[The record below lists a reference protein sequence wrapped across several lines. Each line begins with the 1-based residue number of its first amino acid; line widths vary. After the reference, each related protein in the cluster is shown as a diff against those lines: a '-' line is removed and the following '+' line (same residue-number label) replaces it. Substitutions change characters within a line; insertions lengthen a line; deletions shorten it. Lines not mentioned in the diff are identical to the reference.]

1 MRIRMLRDQEGSH
14 NGVDLRTYLAGKEYL
29 LQGPHPEMLGRNFV
43 GMGAAEA
50 LSEVPPAPA
59 PPDPPPPPPP
69 APEAPPD
76 PERQPLGPEVTK
88 PAPGPEERAA
98 LAESEAFV
106 AITARIYGVQFDPA
120 TIMAHKPGDPP
131 PLPLRHDD
139 DDEDDG
145 PDAPPA
151 DDHALLPASDGSLLP
166 VGGEPASDG
175 ADSASAQ
182 GDQVDAQAAEPPAE
196 PPAEET
202 PPAAQEGEAPP
213 AEGSPAD
220 AATPEAPAKPAKAS
234 KGSRA
239 PAVEP

>member
-1 MRIRMLRDQEGSH
+1 MRIRMLRNQEGSH

-29 LQGPHPEMLGRNFV
+29 LHGPHPEMLGRNLI

-50 LSEVPPAPA
+50 LSDVPPAPA
-59 PPDPPPPPPP
+59 PPEPPPPPPP

-98 LAESEAFV
+98 LAEAEAFV
-106 AITARIYGVQFDPA
+106 TVDLRVFGVQFDPA
-120 TIMAHKPGDPP
+120 EIAAHKPDGPP
-131 PLPLRHDD
+131 PRFTSQRL
-139 DDEDDG
+139 DEDDG

-151 DDHALLPASDGSLLP
+151 DAPSILPSSDGSLLP
-166 VGGEPASDG
+166 VSADGPRAIEFDPKILEGIRPAVFSEAYGDVIPSSDAYLPPVGGEPA
-175 ADSASAQ
+175 
-182 GDQVDAQAAEPPAE
+182 
-196 PPAEET
+196 
-202 PPAAQEGEAPP
+202 
-213 AEGSPAD
+213 AEGPPAD
-220 AATPEAPAKPAKAS
+220 AATTPEAPAKPAKAP